1 MMMADMSSVMISS
14 VECYTSLGVS
24 HLAEAVLKET
34 RMTTIGIIGSGHVGS
49 NLAEAAIAHGYDVVL
64 SNSQGPDTLTGLIND
79 LGSHARAA
87 TPAEAA
93 AEGDFAIVAIP
104 VTTIDQVPV
113 EPLAGKVV
121 IATINYFPQRD
132 GHFPQIDN
140 GTTTVPGLLQAHL
153 PTSRVVRAFSMI
165 NAAEMSG
172 DGHPEGDPKR
182 RALALAGDDPAA
194 KQLVARLYNEFGF
207 DAVDIGG
214 LDESWRIDAG
224 QPAFVVPQNVA
235 ELKANVAKAKRG
247 A

>member
-1 MMMADMSSVMISS
+1 
-14 VECYTSLGVS
+14 
-24 HLAEAVLKET
+24 
-34 RMTTIGIIGSGHVGS
+34 MTTIGIIGSGHVGS
-49 NLAEAAIAHGYDVVL
+49 NLAQAAIAHGYDVVL
-64 SNSQGPDTLTGLIND
+64 SNSQGPDTLSALVED
-79 LGSHARAA
+79 LGPSASAA

-93 AEGDFAIVAIP
+93 AAGDFAVVAIP
-104 VTTIDQVPV
+104 ITTIDQVPV

-132 GHFPQIDN
+132 GHFPEIDN

-165 NAAEMSG
+165 NAGEMSG

-194 KQLVARLYNEFGF
+194 KQLVANLYNEFGF
-207 DAVDIGG
+207 DALDIGG
-214 LDESWRIDAG
+214 LDESWRVDAG
-224 QPAFVVPQNVA
+224 QPAFVVPQNLA
-235 ELKANVAKAKRG
+235 ELKVNVAKAERG